1 VFFAEFTLM
10 KAKKIWSDRITQSDK
25 IKEKGKRE
33 VLS

>member
-1 VFFAEFTLM
+1 M